1 MCLILVIFV
10 VNLRHPKPPL
20 LFLQCVCLRQFDA
33 ERTSVRHLKSR
44 RNEANVIS
52 LYMMEVLRPVLV
64 NINGRIYRK
73 NQVQEESYEE
83 EEDDYPYSAAAA
95 EQCLDEPC
103 DAYNI
108 EQTDKG
114 FRCAID
120 VPSGET
126 RKRLES
132 ETKTSI
138 SIPKQGVEGQIVIT
152 GVHRAAV
159 ASAVTRIEVLIDSFR
174 RKQPFTHFLSFA
186 LNHAQV
192 QQGFVRFREQV
203 LERCGQ
209 DAGVDE
215 SIFQNP
221 AKLHLTIGT
230 LALLNEQ
237 EVTRANELLQQCQ
250 DVIRDI
256 TEAKPLP
263 VEVRGIEYMNDDPSM
278 VDVLYAKAP
287 ADRGQACGVFRS
299 SRSDGTRTGAGK
311 DSWHRHEHA
320 VPERSVR
327 NEINRPAMFGDYYFG
342 AFELNS
348 VQISQRFSTDGTG
361 YYSSAGC
368 VTFS

>member
-1 MCLILVIFV
+1 
-10 VNLRHPKPPL
+10 
-20 LFLQCVCLRQFDA
+20 
-33 ERTSVRHLKSR
+33 
-44 RNEANVIS
+44 
-52 LYMMEVLRPVLV
+52 MEVLRPVLI

-73 NQVQEESYEE
+73 NPVQEECYEE
-83 EEDDYPYSAAAA
+83 EEDDYPSSGAAA

-108 EQTDKG
+108 EQTDRG

-120 VPSGET
+120 VPSVLYKYIIGKKGET

-152 GVHRAAV
+152 GAHRAAV
-159 ASAVTRIEVLIDSFR
+159 ASAVTRVEVLIDSFR

-186 LNHAQV
+186 LNHPQV
-192 QQGFVRFREQV
+192 QQGFLRFREQV
-203 LERCGQ
+203 LELCGQ

-237 EVTRANELLQQCQ
+237 EVTRASELLQQCR
-250 DVIRDI
+250 DAIRDI

-278 VDVLYAKAP
+278 VDVLYAKVTVRDGSDKKTMQVYVKIHGTIMNTLFRKDPSAEDKGASARP
-287 ADRGQACGVFRS
+287 NAKDREAFNAKNILQ
-299 SRSDGTRTGAGK
+299 
-311 DSWHRHEHA
+311 
-320 VPERSVR
+320 
-327 NEINRPAMFGDYYFG
+327 MFGEVYFG

-348 VQISQRFSTDGTG
+348 VQISQRFSTDSTG
-361 YYSSAGC
+361 YYSSVGR